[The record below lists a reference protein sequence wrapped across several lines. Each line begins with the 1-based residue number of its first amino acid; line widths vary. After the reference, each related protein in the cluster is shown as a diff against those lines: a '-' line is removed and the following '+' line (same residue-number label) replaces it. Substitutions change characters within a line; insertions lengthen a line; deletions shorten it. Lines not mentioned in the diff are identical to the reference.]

1 MPKLPG
7 LKLTSALSRSTTD
20 FPCPV
25 SISDSGKHCY
35 AVYEINVDNTNTLA
49 AEIFRNHDGE
59 LVSEQIYNGDTT
71 YYSIDSGYA
80 SEDFKRF
87 SVVEDD
93 QNTNVR
99 VRVLNH
105 QLQVVGE
112 RIFTDAYL
120 NGYTALGGA
129 FNHTASLVSVA
140 YALDSNNPQTYT
152 VKVLKTNANLTSKA
166 EIVINGSV
174 QSQSFLRIK
183 GKTYLAFTIAKGVTD
198 YNEGLEISQQPPYE
212 VRIYRVHHHSL
223 KFVDNIT
230 LAQGVVDIPVFQ
242 NKDDHVIIS
251 ASTFRALNECEV
263 NFYDPVD
270 YDHSAKKD
278 GAELVIFKFNG
289 HKIERLYKKSF
300 NHTVYSPVIHPS
312 GKFLVLAQSESPYSV
327 TDSLPCD
334 EDAYYPYRP
343 GFFQLAGL
351 NGDYHVHGYGRARA
365 FPHFQG
371 AVFSGNGKWLFTAG
385 SRSSLPDESN
395 PIGLKNVQL
404 YKLVDHDESS
414 DESIS
419 SCDSDIE
426 SVEGSFDTQH
436 IDIESS
442 SSSSSEQVIV

>member
-1 MPKLPG
+1 MPKLPN
-7 LKLTSALSRSTTD
+7 LKLTSALARSTTD

-25 SISDSGKHCY
+25 SISESGKHCY

-71 YYSIDSGYA
+71 YYSVDSGSA
-80 SEDFKRF
+80 SNDFKLF
-87 SVVEDD
+87 SVIEDD

-120 NGYTALGGA
+120 NGYTTVGGV
-129 FNHTASLVSVA
+129 FNHDGSQVSVA
-140 YALDSNNPQTYT
+140 YALDNNNPQTYT
-152 VKVLKTNANLTSKA
+152 VKVLKTDANLTSKA

-174 QSQSFLRIK
+174 QNQSFLRIK

-198 YNEGLEISQQPPYE
+198 LNEGLEISQQPPYE
-212 VRIYRVHHHSL
+212 VRIYRVHHHNL
-223 KFVDNIT
+223 KFVDKIT
-230 LAQGVVDIPVFQ
+230 FAQGVNDIPVFQ
-242 NKDDHVIIS
+242 KNHDHAIIS
-251 ASTFRALNECEV
+251 AGTYRSLTDCEV

-270 YDHSAKKD
+270 YDQSAKKY
-278 GAELVIFKFNG
+278 GAELVIFKFDG
-289 HKIERLYKKSF
+289 HKIKKLYKKSY

-312 GKFLVLAQSESPYSV
+312 GKFLVLSQSESPYSV
-327 TDSLPCD
+327 TESLPCD
-334 EDAYYPYRP
+334 PDAFYPYRP

-351 NGDYHVHGYGRARA
+351 NDDYHVHGYGRARA
-365 FPHFQG
+365 IPHFNE
-371 AVFSGNGKWLFTAG
+371 AVFSGNGKWLFTSGA
-385 SRSSLPDESN
+385 RSTLPDESN
-395 PIGLKNVQL
+395 PIGLKNIQL
-404 YKLVDHDESS
+404 YKIVDHDESS

-442 SSSSSEQVIV
+442 GSSSSD